1 MPNAWPTKKFSPYP
15 SIYDSREYTIESELV
30 WLGML
35 DREVNGF
42 SFNILS
48 TISEKRSV
56 RESHKAY
63 VASIHHL
70 AWLAQIG
77 EKVQALRNILKSM
90 FLEPFYERSCVAW
103 PTDWKK
109 IKTFKTFAK
118 RYKKKSLYNPLCR

>member
-1 MPNAWPTKKFSPYP
+1 MTRYT
-15 SIYDSREYTIESELV
+15 RE
-30 WLGML
+30 
-35 DREVNGF
+35 REVNGF

-77 EKVQALRNILKSM
+77 EKVQALRKILKSM

-103 PTDWKK
+103 RYGVKESKNFQNICQK
-109 IKTFKTFAK
+109 IQ
-118 RYKKKSLYNPLCR
+118 